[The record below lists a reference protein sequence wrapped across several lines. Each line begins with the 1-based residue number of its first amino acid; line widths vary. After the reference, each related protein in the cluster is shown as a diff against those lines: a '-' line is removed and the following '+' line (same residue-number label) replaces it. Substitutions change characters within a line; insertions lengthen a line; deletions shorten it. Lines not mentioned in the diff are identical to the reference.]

1 MYMEL
6 NTNSTKNMKNL
17 STAIDPITVYRYLQL
32 TDYRFNCYDY
42 MKLLSSRL
50 QEIDCLSVHNLLMHA
65 KYLISKSQYITIA
78 TKTVI
83 P

>member
-1 MYMEL
+1 
-6 NTNSTKNMKNL
+6 MKNL
-17 STAIDPITVYRYLQL
+17 STAIDPITFYRYLQL
-32 TDYRFNCYDY
+32 TDYRFNCHDY

-65 KYLISKSQYITIA
+65 KHFSKSQYIAIA